1 MKTTTNIDDE
11 LEINSS
17 NIEET
22 LASFTGKK
30 KLLTRKKIVRR
41 NPSDLSPKKNYF
53 DETTQDAIVRFQ
65 KESSIPIKNQ
75 IYEKEISPAFNTLV
89 ENLINVY
96 KFQVTQEDKTQLRKE
111 VVHFLFTVLQK
122 FDVEKGSKAFSYFN
136 VVAMNKLTILSKQ
149 SAKSNQT
156 FVSIDNRESLSPY
169 ELEMIEM
176 PPENLFSSEEY
187 RENILKVLEE
197 LKTRTKNV
205 NELVCID
212 AIFTLIENI
221 EKVEIVNKRAVL
233 AYLRDITGFKPKQL
247 SVYMSQLK
255 KSYKSI
261 RKEGLFFL

>member
-1 MKTTTNIDDE
+1 MKKDFDE
-11 LEINSS
+11 SEINLN

-22 LASFTGKK
+22 ILSFTGKK
-30 KLLTRKKIVRR
+30 RMVPRKKIVRR
-41 NPSDLSPKKNYF
+41 NPSDTSPKKNYF

-65 KESSIPIKNQ
+65 KESSIPIKNL

-96 KFQVTQEDKTQLRKE
+96 KFQVTQEDKTELRKE

-122 FDVEKGSKAFSYFN
+122 FDADKGSKAFSYFN

-149 SAKSNQT
+149 SSKNNQT
-156 FVSIDNRESLSPY
+156 FVSIDNREALNLH
-169 ELEMIEM
+169 EQEMIEM
-176 PPENLFSSEEY
+176 PPENLFTPEEY
-187 RENILKVLEE
+187 RENILKILTE

-205 NELVCID
+205 NETVCIE

-255 KSYKSI
+255 KNYKLV

>member
-1 MKTTTNIDDE
+1 
-11 LEINSS
+11 
-17 NIEET
+17 
-22 LASFTGKK
+22 
-30 KLLTRKKIVRR
+30 
-41 NPSDLSPKKNYF
+41 
-53 DETTQDAIVRFQ
+53 
-65 KESSIPIKNQ
+65 
-75 IYEKEISPAFNTLV
+75 
-89 ENLINVY
+89 
-96 KFQVTQEDKTQLRKE
+96 
-111 VVHFLFTVLQK
+111 
-122 FDVEKGSKAFSYFN
+122 
-136 VVAMNKLTILSKQ
+136 
-149 SAKSNQT
+149 
-156 FVSIDNRESLSPY
+156 VSIDNRESLSPY